1 MLTAPITTPAYFS
14 RIKDVVKAHHESLKD
29 QTPVQKMQAFIPA
42 PVLSHLTPQDV
53 FLDPFNVSQSLIA
66 LTSPWIDLCSTDP
79 VIADVSA
86 QVLRMELTYA
96 SFCGVSTVLL
106 RGPTFRGGVSPTR
119 ATAQFASALLHAM
132 KAANY
137 LHIYLWIPMTGLSL
151 ASVSNKQV
159 DLNVSLSNGAENT
172 VELSQYDSWDVWN
185 TIRTVCKYSSRL
197 GLGK

>member
-14 RIKDVVKAHHESLKD
+14 RIKDVIKSHHERLKD
-29 QTPVQKMQAFIPA
+29 QTLVQGMQAFMPA
-42 PVLSHLTPQDV
+42 PVISHLTPQDV

-106 RGPTFRGGVSPTR
+106 RGPTFR
-119 ATAQFASALLHAM
+119 
-132 KAANY
+132 
-137 LHIYLWIPMTGLSL
+137 
-151 ASVSNKQV
+151 
-159 DLNVSLSNGAENT
+159 
-172 VELSQYDSWDVWN
+172 
-185 TIRTVCKYSSRL
+185 
-197 GLGK
+197 